1 MEICAQSGQCSST
14 VFEKMGFCLFVLLLT
29 TLPVASPTLFPRVP
43 AFLAGHRG
51 SARHRRGTSPCGGS
65 LGPAPLRGQGR
76 ARPGSGR
83 PVPRTPLGG
92 PGRPARDGRRP
103 RLSPQASRR
112 KAGAGG
118 DARRRM
124 PPRPAGA
131 MSSHRSESDWQGLVS
146 EYLVCKRKLES
157 KKEALLILSKEL
169 DTCQQERDQYKLM
182 ANQLRERH
190 QSLKKKY
197 RELIDGDPSLP
208 PEKRKQANLAQLL
221 SEAQDQNKHL
231 GEEIRE
237 LQQRL
242 GEVQGDN
249 KLLRMTIAKQ
259 RLGDDEVGARHF
271 AAHEREDLVQ
281 QLEKAREQIETLRY
295 DLQAALDELQDVK
308 EERSFYQDKSD
319 RLNQELNHVLGGH
332 ENRIIDIDALCME
345 NRYLQERLK
354 QLQEE
359 VNLLKSNITK
369 YKNALERRKNS
380 KTHSRS
386 SSSALTGVLSA
397 KQVQEL
403 LSEDHG
409 CSLPATPQS
418 ISDLKSLAT
427 ALLETIHEK
436 NMVIQHQRQT
446 NKILGNRVA
455 ELEKKLRTLEIAGL
469 WSLPAEQKG
478 EHDETCA
485 VASESLAPEGT
496 NLNNRNQNKHF
507 YPSLPQLRSEEEEIN
522 KLGSQ
527 IIKLTEQ
534 AVAELEGKRAGTS
547 AGEQNVV
554 AGAKLN
560 GSSEGE
566 FPLSSPDPSDPTDP
580 SNSENEQTAETEAL
594 KDNDETS
601 ESDCEIPHERGDGN
615 SSTVDVVHTEDPGK
629 CGGLSV
635 TTARTNNSFEELPE
649 SENKKPSDSAE
660 NCEYLDNSLA

>member
-1 MEICAQSGQCSST
+1 
-14 VFEKMGFCLFVLLLT
+14 
-29 TLPVASPTLFPRVP
+29 
-43 AFLAGHRG
+43 
-51 SARHRRGTSPCGGS
+51 
-65 LGPAPLRGQGR
+65 
-76 ARPGSGR
+76 
-83 PVPRTPLGG
+83 
-92 PGRPARDGRRP
+92 
-103 RLSPQASRR
+103 
-112 KAGAGG
+112 
-118 DARRRM
+118 
-124 PPRPAGA
+124 
-131 MSSHRSESDWQGLVS
+131 MSSRRSESDWQGLVS

-221 SEAQDQNKHL
+221 SEAQDRNKHL

-281 QLEKAREQIETLRY
+281 QLEKAREQIETLRQ

-332 ENRIIDIDALCME
+332 ENRIIDVDALCME

-436 NMVIQHQRQT
+436 NMVLQHQRQT

-469 WSLPAEQKG
+469 WSLPEQKR
-478 EHDETCA
+478 ERDETCT

-496 NLNNRNQNKHF
+496 NLSDRNQNKHF
-507 YPSLPQLRSEEEEIN
+507 YPSLPQLPSEEEEIS

-534 AVAELEGKRAGTS
+534 AVAGLERRRAGAS
-547 AGEQNVV
+547 AGEQSAE
-554 AGAKLN
+554 AGAELN

-566 FPLSSPDPSDPTDP
+566 FLLSSPDPSDPTDP

-594 KDNDETS
+594 KDNDATS
-601 ESDCEIPHERGDGN
+601 ESDCEIPDERGHRN
-615 SSTVDVVHTEDPGK
+615 SSTVDVVRTGEPGRHT
-629 CGGLSV
+629 GLGV
-635 TTARTNNSFEELPE
+635 TATHTSNSSEKLPE
-649 SENKKPSDSAE
+649 SENKKPSDPAE
-660 NCEYLDNSLA
+660 NCEYLDSSLA

>member
-1 MEICAQSGQCSST
+1 Q
-14 VFEKMGFCLFVLLLT
+14 
-29 TLPVASPTLFPRVP
+29 
-43 AFLAGHRG
+43 
-51 SARHRRGTSPCGGS
+51 
-65 LGPAPLRGQGR
+65 
-76 ARPGSGR
+76 
-83 PVPRTPLGG
+83 
-92 PGRPARDGRRP
+92 
-103 RLSPQASRR
+103 
-112 KAGAGG
+112 
-118 DARRRM
+118 
-124 PPRPAGA
+124 
-131 MSSHRSESDWQGLVS
+131 
-146 EYLVCKRKLES
+146 YLVCKRKLES

-221 SEAQDQNKHL
+221 SEAQDRNKHL

-242 GEVQGDN
+242 GEVEGDN

-281 QLEKAREQIETLRY
+281 QLEKAREQIETLTY
-295 DLQAALDELQDVK
+295 DLQSALDELEDVK
-308 EERSFYQDKSD
+308 GERSFYQDKSD

-359 VNLLKSNITK
+359 VNLLKANITK

-380 KTHSRS
+380 KTHGRS
-386 SSSALTGVLSA
+386 GSSALTGVLSA

-469 WSLPAEQKG
+469 WSLPGGKDTITFSDTTLPIIQRSRSPLLAFTDKAQKG
-478 EHDETCA
+478 ELQEQKAERDEPCA
-485 VASESLAPEGT
+485 VACESLAPEKT
-496 NLNNRNQNKHF
+496 NSNNRNQNKYF
-507 YPSLPQLRSEEEEIN
+507 YPSLPQLPSKEEDIN

-534 AVAELEGKRAGTS
+534 AAAELEGKKVAAS
-547 AGEQNVV
+547 AEEQN
-554 AGAKLN
+554 
-560 GSSEGE
+560 
-566 FPLSSPDPSDPTDP
+566 T
-580 SNSENEQTAETEAL
+580 
-594 KDNDETS
+594 
-601 ESDCEIPHERGDGN
+601 
-615 SSTVDVVHTEDPGK
+615 
-629 CGGLSV
+629 
-635 TTARTNNSFEELPE
+635 
-649 SENKKPSDSAE
+649 
-660 NCEYLDNSLA
+660 

>member
-1 MEICAQSGQCSST
+1 PEDI
-14 VFEKMGFCLFVLLLT
+14 
-29 TLPVASPTLFPRVP
+29 
-43 AFLAGHRG
+43 AGNG
-51 SARHRRGTSPCGGS
+51 E
-65 LGPAPLRGQGR
+65 GR
-76 ARPGSGR
+76 E
-83 PVPRTPLGG
+83 
-92 PGRPARDGRRP
+92 DGV
-103 RLSPQASRR
+103 
-112 KAGAGG
+112 
-118 DARRRM
+118 
-124 PPRPAGA
+124 
-131 MSSHRSESDWQGLVS
+131 RS
-146 EYLVCKRKLES
+146 YLVCKRKLES

-208 PEKRKQANLAQLL
+208 PEKRKQANLTQLL
-221 SEAQDQNKHL
+221 SEAQDRNKHL

-281 QLEKAREQIETLRY
+281 QLEKAREQIETLRH

-380 KTHSRS
+380 KTHGRS

-469 WSLPAEQKG
+469 WSLPGGKDTITFSDPTLPVIQRSRSPLLAFTDKPQQTEVQAEQKA
-478 EHDETCA
+478 ERNETRA
-485 VASESLAPEGT
+485 VASESMAPQER

-507 YPSLPQLRSEEEEIN
+507 YPSLPQLPSEEKEIN
-522 KLGSQ
+522 KLESK

-534 AVAELEGKRAGTS
+534 AVSELEGKRTENA
-547 AGEQNVV
+547 AGEQNAVV
-554 AGAKLN
+554 GAELN
-560 GSSEGE
+560 GSSEGD
-566 FPLSSPDPSDPTDP
+566 FPFSSPDTSNPTDP
-580 SNSENEQTAETEAL
+580 STSESEPTAETETL
-594 KDNDETS
+594 KDSDETS
-601 ESDCEIPHERGDGN
+601 ESDCEITNRRGNRNGI
-615 SSTVDVVHTEDPGK
+615 TVDAVGAEDPRRH
-629 CGGLSV
+629 GGLSV
-635 TTARTNNSFEELPE
+635 TTARTHGSLEELPG
-649 SENKKPSDSAE
+649 SENMKPSDHAE

>member
-1 MEICAQSGQCSST
+1 
-14 VFEKMGFCLFVLLLT
+14 MGT
-29 TLPVASPTLFPRVP
+29 R
-43 AFLAGHRG
+43 
-51 SARHRRGTSPCGGS
+51 
-65 LGPAPLRGQGR
+65 
-76 ARPGSGR
+76 
-83 PVPRTPLGG
+83 
-92 PGRPARDGRRP
+92 
-103 RLSPQASRR
+103 
-112 KAGAGG
+112 
-118 DARRRM
+118 
-124 PPRPAGA
+124 
-131 MSSHRSESDWQGLVS
+131 RSESDWQGLVS

-221 SEAQDQNKHL
+221 SEAQDRNKHL
-231 GEEIRE
+231 GEEITE

-295 DLQAALDELQDVK
+295 DLQATLDELQDVK

-332 ENRIIDIDALCME
+332 ENRIIDVDALCME

-369 YKNALERRKNS
+369 YKNALERRKNL

-469 WSLPAEQKG
+469 WSLPGGKDTITFGDPTLPVIQRSRSPLLAFTDKPQKTEVQAEQKG
-478 EHDETCA
+478 ECGETCA
-485 VASESLAPEGT
+485 VVSESLAPEGR
-496 NLNNRNQNKHF
+496 NLSNRNQNKHF
-507 YPSLPQLRSEEEEIN
+507 YPSLPQLLSEEEEIN

-547 AGEQNVV
+547 AGEQNLVV
-554 AGAKLN
+554 GGELN

-566 FPLSSPDPSDPTDP
+566 FQLSSPDPSDPTDP

-594 KDNDETS
+594 KDNDKTS
-601 ESDCEIPHERGDGN
+601 ESDCEIPNEIGDQN
-615 SSTVDVVHTEDPGK
+615 SSTVDVVHTEDTGRHE
-629 CGGLSV
+629 GLGV
-635 TTARTNNSFEELPE
+635 AAAHTNNNFEELSE
-649 SENKKPSDSAE
+649 SENKEPSDPAE